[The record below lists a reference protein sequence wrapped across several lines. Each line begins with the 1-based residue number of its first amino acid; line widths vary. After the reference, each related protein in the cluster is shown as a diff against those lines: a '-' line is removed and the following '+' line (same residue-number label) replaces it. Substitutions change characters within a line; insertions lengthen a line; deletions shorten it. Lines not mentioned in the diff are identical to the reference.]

1 MQSLK
6 LFGAFFAGLIV
17 LAFAPPVLAVRTSYN
32 PDNFDDNSPSPAWG
46 ADIAMEETTAFLT
59 ETNMHLEF
67 TGTTTNN
74 ATILRPWI
82 YSYGSYTQNWEVAAD
97 INLGE
102 IPVPQNAG
110 LQMFVA
116 VANNNGDASFGDR
129 VVAGISVDNNNRD
142 YSMQSAVNGVEL
154 SVAPNYGE
162 VETASTNGR
171 MRIAFDASTKILA
184 ASYNGNPLGFID
196 VDQAGTSWGMTATST
211 FAVVLGGSMW
221 TDSGT
226 FTYSGHEVSADN
238 FEIRTGNSLAYLL
251 TINNGTGSGN
261 YTNNASVSITASDAP
276 SGQVFDRWA
285 SATQYLANATSATTT
300 VTMPAQAISLT
311 AVYKLTGPGLGD
323 DFNDNV
329 LNAGKWSN
337 AQVLNATPTNA
348 FLNETNARLEFTGN
362 AEVIRP
368 WIAGYGSY
376 TQSWEVA
383 MDATLGN
390 VALSESDAYVNMNL
404 GVFNRQDTNL
414 IYGVVPGDLFNV
426 ALDLYRDW
434 DGNIHRGYELTSYV
448 NAGELSGAPN
458 YGYVAT
464 ADQQGRLKISF
475 DAATKV
481 LTASYNGNVV
491 GWVDVDAPGSNW
503 EMTNFSTFGFAIGGG
518 AGSVNIAAGEAY
530 ADNFMTVGTVAP
542 PQYTYVTNNGSI
554 TITGYIGSGGAAT
567 IPSTIDGLPVTSIGD
582 YAFESRT
589 NLTSAVIP
597 NSVVNLGEGAFG
609 GCTSLT
615 NVTIGTNVTNVG
627 YGTFASCSGLTG
639 ITIPNSTTN
648 IGSYAFYSCTSL
660 ANVTIGNSVR
670 SLADFGFSDCTS
682 LTNVTIGTNVTSIG
696 EGTFARCVGLTQV
709 TIPNSVTSLGQ
720 GDSEFYSGVFHYC
733 TGLTN
738 VMIGNGV
745 TNIGWMTF
753 VNCTS
758 LTSVTI
764 GTNVTVI
771 GGRAF
776 FECSSLA
783 KVIIPNSV
791 VSIGNMAF
799 NFCASLTNVVI
810 GTNVTTLGSGA
821 FGSCTSLTAVTIP
834 ASVTSYGVP
843 FVGCNSLISI
853 AVDGNNSIYS
863 SLDGV
868 VFNKTQTALIEY
880 PGGKAGSYT
889 IPSSVKI
896 LGPLAFHSCAKL
908 TGISIPNSI
917 TSIGSTAFSGCFGLT
932 NVTIPNS
939 VTNMEYGVFFNCPG
953 LISVTIGN
961 GLVSM
966 GNSVFYNCPGL
977 TGVYFMGN
985 APSLGGSTVFYNA
998 NNTTVYRV
1006 SGATGWPT
1014 VPGAWAGRPTALW
1027 QPQASDAD
1035 ADGIPDW
1042 WEQQYFGG
1050 STNANP
1056 NAACSNKINTVL
1068 QAYIAGINPTD
1079 PSARFKITNNVKNI
1093 LQWNAVTGRVYSVY
1107 WSTNLMN
1114 GFQTLQTN
1122 YTGGAIT
1129 DSTHSA
1135 AGKCFYKI
1143 DVRLAP

>member
-1 MQSLK
+1 MQLIKISGTVL
-6 LFGAFFAGLIV
+6 AGMVL
-17 LAFAPPVLAVRTSYN
+17 LAFAASALAVS
-32 PDNFDDNSPSPAWG
+32 DNFDDNNKSSAWG
-46 ADIAMEETTAFLT
+46 TDIAMEGTNVFLT
-59 ETNMHLEF
+59 ETNQHLEF

-74 ATILRPWI
+74 SVVLRPWTS
-82 YSYGSYTQNWEVAAD
+82 SYGSYTQNWEVAAD
-97 INLGE
+97 INLGA
-102 IPVPQNAG
+102 VTLPQNAG
-110 LQMFVA
+110 MQMFVA
-116 VANNNGDASFGDR
+116 VADRADASFGDR
-129 VVAGISVDNNNRD
+129 LVLALNLDNNGDQTHRSYVMETATNNTNL
-142 YSMQSAVNGVEL
+142 SA
-154 SVAPNYGE
+154 APNYGK
-162 VETASTNGR
+162 VATANTNGQ
-171 MRIAFDASTKILA
+171 MRIAFDASTKTLA
-184 ASYNGNPLGFID
+184 ASYNGNFLGSID
-196 VDQAGTSWGMTATST
+196 VDQAGTSWGMTTTST

-226 FTYSGHEVSADN
+226 FTNSSHEVSADN
-238 FEIRTGNSLAYLL
+238 FDIRFGNNLSYGLAVK
-251 TINNGTGSGN
+251 NGSGSGT
-261 YTNNASVSITASDAP
+261 YTNGAKVTITASNAP

-285 SATQYLANATSATTT
+285 GSTQYLANVTSTTTT

-311 AVYKLTGPGLGD
+311 AAYKLTGTGLGD

-329 LNAGKWSN
+329 LDFSKWSD
-337 AQVLNATPTNA
+337 AQVFFGTPTSA
-348 FLNETNARLEFTGN
+348 FLTETNARLEFTGN

-383 MDATLGN
+383 MDANLGN
-390 VALSESDAYVNMNL
+390 VALSTGNAYVNMNL

-414 IYGVVPGDLFNV
+414 VNGALPGDIFNI

-434 DGNIHRGYELTSYV
+434 DGNLIRGYELTSRL
-448 NAGELSGAPN
+448 NASELTTVPN
-458 YGYVAT
+458 CGYVTT
-464 ADQQGRLKISF
+464 ADRQGRLKIAF
-475 DAATKV
+475 NAATKV
-481 LTASYNGNVV
+481 MTASYNGNVL

-503 EMTNFSTFGFAIGGG
+503 EMTNAATFGIAIGGG
-518 AGSVNIAAGEAY
+518 AGSVNISSGEVS
-530 ADNFMTVGTVAP
+530 ADNFTTIGTVAP
-542 PQYTYVTNNGSI
+542 PQYTYTTNDGSI
-554 TITGYIGSGGAAT
+554 TITGYIGSGGDIIIPDT
-567 IPSTIDGLPVTSIGD
+567 IEGLPVAIIGN
-582 YAFESRT
+582 YAFESCT

-597 NSVVNLGEGAFG
+597 DSVVNLGEGAFG
-609 GCTSLT
+609 GCTGLT
-615 NVTIGTNVTNVG
+615 GVTIGTNVTNVG
-627 YGTFASCSGLTG
+627 DWTFASCSGLTN
-639 ITIPNSTTN
+639 ITIPNSTKN
-648 IGSYAFYSCTSL
+648 IGSYAFNSCTSL

-670 SLADFGFSDCTS
+670 SLADFGFADCTS

-696 EGTFARCVGLTQV
+696 EGTFARCVGLTWV
-709 TIPNSVTSLGQ
+709 AIPNSVTSLGQ

-738 VMIGNGV
+738 VTIGNGV

-776 FECSSLA
+776 FTCSSLA
-783 KVIIPNSV
+783 NVIIPNRV

-821 FGSCTSLTAVTIP
+821 FGYCTSLTAVTIP
-834 ASVTSYGVP
+834 GSVTSYGIP
-843 FVGCNSLISI
+843 FVGCNSMISI

-868 VFNKTQTALIEY
+868 VFNKTQTVLIEY
-880 PGGKAGSYT
+880 PGGKSGNYT
-889 IPSSVKI
+889 IPSSVNT
-896 LGPLAFHSCAKL
+896 LGALAFHSCAKL
-908 TGISIPNSI
+908 TGISIPYSI

-932 NVTIPNS
+932 NVTIPSS

-953 LISVTIGN
+953 LTSVTIGN

-1006 SGATGWPT
+1006 SGAAGWPT
-1014 VPGAWAGRPTALW
+1014 VPGAWAGRPTAFW
-1027 QPQASDAD
+1027 DSD
-1035 ADGIPDW
+1035 ADGISDP
-1042 WEQQYFGG
+1042 WEERYFGG
-1050 STNANP
+1050 PTNANP
-1056 NAACSNKINTVL
+1056 NSLCSNGINTVIE
-1068 QAYIAGINPTD
+1068 AYVAGLNPTNSSSVFQTSVLCP
-1079 PSARFKITNNVKNI
+1079 PSSGAVLR
-1093 LQWNAVTGRVYSVY
+1093 WNATSGRVYNVY
-1107 WSTNLMN
+1107 WTTNLMT
-1114 GFQTLQTN
+1114 GFQTLQSN

-1129 DSTHSA
+1129 DNLHAA